1 MGAAGRAPLLAS
13 RQWDDYF
20 VGITPPTLAYEGG
33 SLDRGETEAETEKMP
48 LKVSQD
54 TCLAFHLF
62 LLSVLP
68 RHQW

>member
-1 MGAAGRAPLLAS
+1 MIVLQALPFLE
-13 RQWDDYF
+13 F
-20 VGITPPTLAYEGG
+20 TLPYEGG
-33 SLDRGETEAETEKMP
+33 SLDRGETEAETEKML

-68 RHQW
+68 KHLW